1 MVCSHLPEGV
11 APKHALTA
19 NNGVHQRVLERVA
32 HVKRTRYIGGGC
44 DGKAGPS
51 PDGQVALIF
60 PGLVPFLLDLA
71 GVVLVH
77 RWLCGLKAASIL
89 EEH

>member
-32 HVKRTRYIGGGC
+32 HVKCTVTLGGGIAME
-44 DGKAGPS
+44 KAGPS
-51 PDGQVALIF
+51 PDGA
-60 PGLVPFLLDLA
+60 
-71 GVVLVH
+71 
-77 RWLCGLKAASIL
+77 K
-89 EEH
+89 